1 MAILVLAGRF
11 GGALREN
18 LYGTTATYGLGPNL
32 REELYPLH
40 DCMGV
45 ILTFLKKQSLLYSRQ
60 RDTVVLVCWY
70 LMAESKNRSSCLKRM
85 GWP

>member
-45 ILTFLKKQSLLYSRQ
+45 ILTFLKNKVFCTRASVIQSYS
-60 RDTVVLVCWY
+60 Y
-70 LMAESKNRSSCLKRM
+70 A
-85 GWP
+85 GI